1 MPVLASLQSS
11 RMGREAADILVVED
25 EAAPGRTVTDELQ
38 EAGHRVRWVRTARE
52 ARVELKERP
61 PDLLVLDLTLE
72 TDGLELLQALRF
84 SPAEPPGGIVIL
96 ADVRDVPGR
105 ERAQQLG
112 AAAVVTKPIKEGAVS
127 PVIRELLSF
136 L

>member
-1 MPVLASLQSS
+1 MRP
-11 RMGREAADILVVED
+11 EAADILLVED
-25 EAAPGRTVTDELQ
+25 EAAPGRTVVSELS
-38 EAGHRVRWVRTARE
+38 EAGHRVRWVRTMRD

-84 SPAEPPGGIVIL
+84 SPAEPRAGIVIL
-96 ADVRDVPGR
+96 ADVKDVPAR

-112 AAAVVTKPIKEGAVS
+112 AAAVITKPIKEGEMT
-127 PVIRELLSF
+127 PVVRELLSF
-136 L
+136 I